1 MTAPDI
7 HQMTTQ
13 DILLI
18 IGAVTT
24 MSCSIIA
31 AFKTTTTGRK
41 VDGTKA
47 HLEKQDEKLETI
59 HTQTN
64 GNLASV
70 QAQLETARREVAE
83 LKAAAAAKAEAAAEL
98 AAERNRHVPVTI
110 ADRRVSHVTPRGA
123 KRRT

>member
-1 MTAPDI
+1 MTAPDV
-7 HQMTTQ
+7 HQMTST

-18 IGAVTT
+18 LGGIGTLV
-24 MSCSIIA
+24 CSIISA
-31 AFKTTTTGRK
+31 LKTTTTGRK

-64 GNLASV
+64 GNLTTV

-83 LKAAAAAKAEAAAEL
+83 LKAAAAAKAEAASELVAEIRRSI
-98 AAERNRHVPVTI
+98 AAPVVI
-110 ADRRVSHVTPRGA
+110 ADRRQTG
-123 KRRT
+123 RTTKGRK